1 MRSILQTQKEIGEG
15 PIPNPSASPK
25 EAGTEGNICGVLVNV
40 RPERL
45 TQVMAE
51 LAEMPGT
58 EIHQSAPDGRVV
70 VTVEDV
76 PGKWAGNTL
85 TDINNIQGVLSA
97 ALVFHHRDGDDT
109 GDVDE
114 EVSQ

>member
-15 PIPNPSASPK
+15 PISNPSALPT
-25 EAGTEGNICGVLVNV
+25 EVGTEGNICGVLVHV

-45 TQVMAE
+45 AQVMAE
-51 LAEMPGT
+51 MAAMPGT
-58 EIHQSAPDGRVV
+58 EIHQSAPDGRIV

>member
-1 MRSILQTQKEIGEG
+1 MTNSLQRQSKILHDPVPPTGEQV
-15 PIPNPSASPK
+15 P
-25 EAGTEGNICGVLVNV
+25 EGNICGVLVHV
-40 RPERL
+40 RPQIMDRTL
-45 TQVMAE
+45 KA
-51 LAEMPGT
+51 LAALPGT

-70 VTVEDV
+70 ATVEDV